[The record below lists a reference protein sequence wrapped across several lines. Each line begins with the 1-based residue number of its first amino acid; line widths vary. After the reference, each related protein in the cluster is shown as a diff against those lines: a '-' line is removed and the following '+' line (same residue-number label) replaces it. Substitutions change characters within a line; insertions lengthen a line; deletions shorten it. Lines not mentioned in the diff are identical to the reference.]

1 MSRRPI
7 DRPLRVAPDLSA
19 RLFEDFDINLFDLF
33 IHAAEKGEGLIR
45 DRTFRGCR
53 LQGPAILLVSSGVSF
68 EDVNFGDSRNDIR
81 NLVLRPVGNLAM
93 GTIPLR
99 ECSFE
104 GCEFYN
110 VGFTG
115 DEAFLA
121 LILSIGTPQA

>member
-7 DRPLRVAPDLSA
+7 DRPVRVATDLSA
-19 RLFEDFDINLFDLF
+19 SVFEDLDINLFDLYAD
-33 IHAAEKGEGLIR
+33 AAARGVGLIQ

-53 LQGPAILLVSSGVSF
+53 LQGPAILLVASGVSF
-68 EDVNFGDSRNDIR
+68 DDVNFGDSRNDIR
-81 NLVLRPVGNLAM
+81 NLVLRPEGALAL

-99 ECSFE
+99 DCTFE

-115 DEAFLA
+115 DEAFLS

>member
-7 DRPLRVAPDLSA
+7 DRPLRIATDLSA
-19 RLFEDFDINLFDLF
+19 AVFEDLDINLFDL
-33 IHAAEKGEGLIR
+33 HADAAAKGEGLIR
-45 DRTFRGCR
+45 DRTFLGCR

-81 NLVLRPVGNLAM
+81 NLVLRPEGKLAL

-99 ECSFE
+99 ECSFD